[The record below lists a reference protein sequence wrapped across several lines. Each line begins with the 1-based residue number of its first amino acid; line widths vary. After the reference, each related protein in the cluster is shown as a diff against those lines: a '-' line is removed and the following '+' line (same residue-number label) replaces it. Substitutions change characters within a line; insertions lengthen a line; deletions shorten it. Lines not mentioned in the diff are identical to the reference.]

1 MKKVSTITEFDVV
14 TKYINSFG
22 RDSDD
27 DSYMCKTFFFKICA
41 LCLSDSI
48 LSSGTDFFVYCLL

>member
-27 DSYMCKTFFFKICA
+27 DSYMCKTFFFKSVHYVSVIQ
-41 LCLSDSI
+41 
-48 LSSGTDFFVYCLL
+48 F